1 MNDLN
6 PNIEKPCNIGL
17 CPWASVDFK
26 EFLQE
31 ENFAVT
37 ELGTYLDGD
46 KFMDDLDAIV
56 IDLAG
61 DDAEEI
67 NRRAKKEIPRVPRIL
82 ITAKADD
89 LSEDHRAFAVIHRP
103 ITAIE
108 ILDVLMWACESKRII
123 EKSGD
128 KSRISDHPRVDVFL
142 EETALELLPNA
153 RWLAAIFEYLPI
165 GLILFNPKGEVVRAN
180 NVILKSYSFKHISA
194 GDHCDNIVPWRE
206 TEGTGCQIDNC
217 LTNNKVIRNVFEVP
231 DGKFLEIIHVPV
243 VSAGFPIGV
252 LMIVE
257 DVSAEATLTNRLLDI
272 SDIIDEGIAI
282 VDKNFRYIWV
292 NKEMRNWF
300 GIDEG
305 YESRICK
312 FVIGEDKK
320 LCDNCQVKL
329 VFEDGQMHSG
339 YFRAFT
345 ADGIKRTFEM
355 IAGPIKNKH
364 GEVIRAVKIL
374 RDVTGR
380 ENIVDTLAMTKSQL
394 EDTNA
399 ELSKTLNELRM
410 LTELSVA
417 LQTVENLENNL
428 HIFLTAVTAK
438 QGCGFNRA
446 FLFLINRND
455 NSLEGRMEIGP
466 ASPEEAGRIWTELE
480 SQPATFADVLEK
492 YGKNV
497 REELV
502 RNSRIQDISYS
513 LTDHESILVKTL
525 FAKKEA
531 IVRDKALFPG
541 AEELSRIID
550 SDSFAIVPLLAMGK
564 PVGIVVVDNKVSG
577 FPIEEGK
584 VQLLKTIAS
593 HASLTIERSQLL
605 DELKDRN
612 EQLRETYRKLQENQD
627 ILIRSERLST
637 IGKLAAQ
644 VAHEIRNPLV
654 SIGGFARNIAKR
666 AEPDSLIRKYSN
678 IIWDETKRLEEILE
692 DVLSYSRHAEP
703 KLRDYDINNL
713 LSRTVELLKEQ
724 MDGNGVEV
732 KMELGEDV
740 GEIYIDPDQIRQVM
754 MNLMKNA
761 IGAMPEGG
769 TLKVHTRVAGGFVW
783 TEISDTGSGIPD
795 EYRDKIFEPF
805 FTTKSTGTGLGL
817 PISYQIIEAH
827 GGMIWFSDAPN
838 GGTIF
843 HVKLPAK

>member
-1 MNDLN
+1 MDNSN
-6 PNIEKPCNIGL
+6 HNIEKPYNIGL

-26 EFLQE
+26 ELLQE
-31 ENFAVT
+31 DNYAVT
-37 ELGTYLDGD
+37 ELEE
-46 KFMDDLDAIV
+46 FSEEEFFPQDLDAMI
-56 IDLAG
+56 IDFASEE
-61 DDAEEI
+61 AAEI

-89 LSEDHRAFAVIHRP
+89 LSEDHRAFAILHRP
-103 ITAIE
+103 VTAIE
-108 ILDVLMWACESKRII
+108 ILDILIWACESKRIA
-123 EKSGD
+123 EKSGYT
-128 KSRISDHPRVDVFL
+128 SRINDHPRVDVFL
-142 EETALELLPNA
+142 EETALKLLPSA
-153 RWLAAIFEYLPI
+153 RWLSAIFEYLPI

-180 NVILKSYSFKHISA
+180 NEILESYGFSEISA
-194 GDHCDNIVPWRE
+194 GENCGNIVPWRE
-206 TEGTGCQIDNC
+206 TEGTDCRIDEC
-217 LTNNKVIRNVFEVP
+217 LSNNKVIREVLEIP
-231 DGKFLEIIHVPV
+231 GGQFLEVIHVPV
-243 VSAGFPIGV
+243 VSAGSPIGV

-272 SDIIDEGIAI
+272 SDVIDEGIVI
-282 VDKNFRYIWV
+282 VDKDFRYVWV
-292 NKEMRNWF
+292 NEEMRKWF

-305 YESRICK
+305 YEAKICK

-320 LCDNCQVKL
+320 LCENCQVKL

-345 ADGIKRTFEM
+345 KDGEKRIFEM
-355 IAGPIKNKH
+355 IAGPIRNKR
-364 GEVIRAVKIL
+364 GEVVRAVKIL

-380 ENIVDTLAMTKSQL
+380 ENVVDKLAMTKSQL
-394 EDTNA
+394 EDSNA
-399 ELSKTLNELRM
+399 ELSIRLNELHM
-410 LTELSVA
+410 ITELSVA

-428 HIFLTAVTAK
+428 HIFLTAITAK

-446 FLFLINRND
+446 FLFLINRNE
-455 NSLEGRMEIGP
+455 NTLEGRMQIGP
-466 ASPEEAGRIWTELE
+466 ANPEEAGRIWTELE

-492 YGKNV
+492 YGKNIQ
-497 REELV
+497 EELI
-502 RNSRIQDISYS
+502 RNSRIQEVSYS
-513 LTDHESILVKTL
+513 LTDHSSILVKTL
-525 FAKKEA
+525 FAKKEV
-531 IVRDKALFPG
+531 IVRDIAFFPG

-550 SDSFAIVPLLAMGK
+550 SDSFALVPLLAMGK

-577 FPIEEGK
+577 FPIDEGK
-584 VQLLKTIAS
+584 IQLLKTIAS

-605 DELKDRN
+605 DELRDRN

-666 AEPDSLIRKYSN
+666 SEPDSPIRKYSN

-703 KLRDYDINNL
+703 KLRDYDLNNL
-713 LSRTVELLKEQ
+713 LTRTVELLKEQ

-732 KMELGEDV
+732 VLDLGEDV

-769 TLKVHTRVAGGFVW
+769 TLKIHTRIEGGFIW

-817 PISYQIIEAH
+817 PISYQIIDAH
-827 GGMIWFSDAPN
+827 GGMLWFSDAPN